1 MKYIIDVLRY
11 NRKLLLKMELRLL
24 RYFLA
29 VCEERNFTRAADKM
43 HVSQPALSKQIKDLE
58 DDLGVQ
64 LFVREH
70 RKISLTQEGYFLRDR
85 AQDILNLTD
94 ATEKSLQK
102 DKIISGVLR
111 IGAGESPRLNKVMKL
126 LGEIAI
132 KYPDVQIDID
142 DANGDEIEEKIN
154 NGIYDFGI
162 IMGNRDLSNF
172 ESLILPEKNQ
182 FVAYFDQ
189 SLPLAKK
196 DSITLSDL
204 VNYPIVTSKQS
215 GFLQKLKTD
224 LGNEADKL
232 RIIAK
237 SNLLYNSSL
246 LAHENNSILIGY
258 RDLSAVK
265 DPNFVMRPLS
275 PEIWDPMILIWKKNS
290 AMSNLCNKFLEDL
303 KAEINA

>member
-1 MKYIIDVLRY
+1 
-11 NRKLLLKMELRLL
+11 MELRLL

-29 VCEERNFTRAADKM
+29 VCEERNFTKAADKM

-58 DDLGVQ
+58 EELGVS
-64 LFVREH
+64 LFIREH
-70 RKISLTQEGYFLRDR
+70 RKVSLTQEGYFLRDR

-111 IGAGESPRLNKVMKL
+111 IGAGESPQLNRIMKL

-132 KYPDVQIDID
+132 KNPDVQIDID

-154 NGIYDFGI
+154 NGLYDFGI
-162 IMGNRDLSNF
+162 IMGHRDLTGF
-172 ESLILPEKNQ
+172 ESLVLPQKNQ

-196 DSITLSDL
+196 RSITIKDL
-204 VNYPIVTSKQS
+204 LNYPVVLSKQN
-215 GFLQKLKTD
+215 GFLQALKTG

-246 LAHENNSILIGY
+246 LAHETNAILIGY
-258 RDLSAVK
+258 KDLSAIK
-265 DPNFVMRPLS
+265 DPNFVMRPLD
-275 PEIWDPMILIWKKNS
+275 PVMKDPMVLIWKKNA
-290 AMSNLCNKFLEDL
+290 AMSNLCTKFLEDL
-303 KAEINA
+303 KQQIAAQ

>member
-1 MKYIIDVLRY
+1 MA
-11 NRKLLLKMELRLL
+11 KMELRLL

-58 DDLGVQ
+58 NELGVA
-64 LFVREH
+64 LFIREH
-70 RKISLTQEGYFLRDR
+70 RKVSLTQEGYFLRDR

-94 ATEKSLQK
+94 STEKSLQK

-111 IGAGESPRLNKVMKL
+111 IGAGESPQLNKVMKL
-126 LGEIAI
+126 LGEIAL

-154 NGIYDFGI
+154 NGVYDFGI

-172 ESLILPEKNQ
+172 ESLVLPEQNE
-182 FVAYFDQ
+182 FVAFFDR
-189 SLPLAKK
+189 SLPLAEK
-196 DSITLSDL
+196 DTITAKDL
-204 VNYPIVTSKQS
+204 IGYPIVTSKQS

-224 LGNEADKL
+224 LGNDADKL
-232 RIIAK
+232 KIIAR

-246 LAHENNSILIGY
+246 LAHETNAVLIGY
-258 RDLSAVK
+258 RDLFTIR
-265 DPNFVMRPLS
+265 DPNIVAKSFS
-275 PEIWDPMILIWKKNS
+275 PNLLDPMTLIWKKNA

-303 KAEINA
+303 RQQIIK

>member
-1 MKYIIDVLRY
+1 MCLIINFSY
-11 NRKLLLKMELRLL
+11 GINMELRLL

-58 DDLGVQ
+58 DELGVN
-64 LFVREH
+64 LFIREH
-70 RKISLTQEGYFLRDR
+70 RKVSLTQEGYFLRDR

-111 IGAGESPRLNKVMKL
+111 IGAGESPLLNKVMKL

-172 ESLILPEKNQ
+172 ESLILPEKNK

-196 DSITLSDL
+196 KEITLHDL
-204 VNYPIVTSKQS
+204 IDYPIVMSKQS

-224 LGNEADKL
+224 LGNDADKL
-232 RIIAK
+232 KIIAK

-246 LAHENNSILIGY
+246 LAHETNSILIGY
-258 RDLSAVK
+258 RDLSAIK

-290 AMSNLCNKFLEDL
+290 AMSNLCAKFLEEL
-303 KAEINA
+303 KAQIKA

>member
-1 MKYIIDVLRY
+1 
-11 NRKLLLKMELRLL
+11 MELRLL

-58 DDLGVQ
+58 AELGVA
-64 LFVREH
+64 LFIREH
-70 RKISLTQEGYFLRDR
+70 RKVSLTQEGYFLRDR

-111 IGAGESPRLNKVMKL
+111 IGAGESPQLNKVMKL
-126 LGEIAI
+126 LGEIAL

-154 NGIYDFGI
+154 NGVYDFGI

-172 ESLILPEKNQ
+172 ESLVLPEQNE
-182 FVAYFDQ
+182 FVAFFDR
-189 SLPLAKK
+189 SLPLAEK
-196 DSITLSDL
+196 DTITAKDL
-204 VNYPIVTSKQS
+204 IGYPIVTSKQS

-224 LGNEADKL
+224 LGNDADKL
-232 RIIAK
+232 KIIAR

-246 LAHENNSILIGY
+246 LAHETNAVLIGY
-258 RDLSAVK
+258 RDLFTIR
-265 DPNFVMRPLS
+265 DPNIVAKSFS
-275 PEIWDPMILIWKKNS
+275 PNLLDPMTLIWKKNA

-303 KAEINA
+303 RQQIIK